1 MSQGISAALT
11 YLEEQIEATLPKTD
25 LHHGFVSINS
35 SGRVAPLEAHVNTN
49 RYFELRL
56 LTFAIDD
63 GEAGLSGRRRARVV
77 LRVRYDIGEMHYL
90 ERIGAE
96 DGAKLLHTL
105 KGPQYDYAS
114 TGIVSLITGEP
125 TTEPI
130 LDPTTEITS
139 LVLSLPFD
147 LLYLE
152 ALS

>member
-1 MSQGISAALT
+1 MSQGISSALA
-11 YLEEQIEATLPKTD
+11 YLEDQIEATLPKTD
-25 LHHGFVSINS
+25 THHGFVAINS
-35 SGRVAPLEAHVNTN
+35 SGRVAPLEAHQNTN

-56 LTFAIDD
+56 EAFAIDD

-77 LRVRYDIGEMHYL
+77 CRVRYDIGELHFL
-90 ERIGAE
+90 ERLIAE
-96 DGAKLLHTL
+96 DGASLLLTL
-105 KGPQYDYAS
+105 KGPQYDLAS
-114 TGIVSLITGEP
+114 TGIVSVIPGEP
-125 TTEPI
+125 VYEPI